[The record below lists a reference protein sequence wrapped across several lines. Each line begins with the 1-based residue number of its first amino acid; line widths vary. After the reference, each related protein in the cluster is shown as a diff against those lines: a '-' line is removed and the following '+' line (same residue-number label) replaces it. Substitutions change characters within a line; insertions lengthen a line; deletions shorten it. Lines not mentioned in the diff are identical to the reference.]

1 MTVITG
7 VLIQSEYSS
16 EETVENIEV
25 IIDSAIDT
33 VNTDAETSIGYM
45 TGAAGSK
52 TLTVTAAQAAALKAM
67 VAMKLTSNIV
77 AGGSSESFGLGGVN
91 KSTSQSS
98 GANSLNQT
106 LYDRAILRLIGRQT
120 QRA

>member
-1 MTVITG
+1 MTVLTG

-16 EETVENIEV
+16 EETVANIEV

-45 TGAAGSK
+45 TGVTPNK
-52 TLTVTAAQAAALKAM
+52 TVTVTAAQASALKPM
-67 VAMKLTSNIV
+67 IAMKLTSNIV
-77 AGGSSESFGLGGVN
+77 AGGSSESFNVGAVG
-91 KSTSQSS
+91 KTASQST
-98 GANSLNQT
+98 GANSLNSQ

-120 QRA
+120 KRA